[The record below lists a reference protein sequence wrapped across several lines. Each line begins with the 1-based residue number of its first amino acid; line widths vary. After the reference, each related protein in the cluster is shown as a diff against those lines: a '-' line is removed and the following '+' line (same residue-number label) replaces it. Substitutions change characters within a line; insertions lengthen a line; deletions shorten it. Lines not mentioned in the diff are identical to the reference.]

1 MNPLLPGRHSLKDT
15 AEDSRQVTEIQADT
29 VSEYTMLGSTCE
41 EVMFRAIVSRPTI
54 PESLAEKLVVTTPIV
69 LRRYKFKGKLGL
81 QASARCVGVCVCVC
95 VCVYVCVCGCGC
107 GCACVC
113 VCVCVW
119 GVCVCVWGVCVH
131 IHVHVWCLNTHKL
144 DVYWSPLYI
153 HH

>member
-81 QASARCVGVCVCVC
+81 QASARCVGVCVCM
-95 VCVYVCVCGCGC
+95 
-107 GCACVC
+107 CVC

-119 GVCVCVWGVCVH
+119 VWVCVCVCVCVYGVCVCVYGVCVCTYMYMYG
-131 IHVHVWCLNTHKL
+131 V
-144 DVYWSPLYI
+144 
-153 HH
+153 

>member
-113 VCVCVW
+113 VCVCM
-119 GVCVCVWGVCVH
+119 GCVCVCMGCVCAHTCTCMVFEY
-131 IHVHVWCLNTHKL
+131 TQT
-144 DVYWSPLYI
+144 
-153 HH
+153 